1 MPASSGTKLAL
12 YSPSREIVHVIGSSD
27 FFPDGDVTVATT
39 LLSLTSTNAA
49 SLTSAVIFTASP
61 GSTRSWFVLT
71 LTRSGTPSTSQRTS
85 RRQYVACVVSST
97 ATFASMRHSHE

>member
-1 MPASSGTKLAL
+1 SSGTKLVL
-12 YSPSREIVHVIGSSD
+12 YSPSRVIVHSIRCSD
-27 FFPDGDVTVATT
+27 FLPDGDTIVATT
-39 LLSLTSTNAA
+39 LALFTSAYAA

-71 LTRSGTPSTSQRTS
+71 LTRSGTPSTIQRTS

-97 ATFASMRHSHE
+97 GILASIRH